1 MSNIYKFLL
10 FLVIACAPP
19 LLAQGSFS
27 NQIKVFSSGGGW
39 AGNSFYQQY
48 HVIGEPLVNTYIS
61 NSNMNGSLGFIFND
75 DIVVVAPPKR
85 TILIYPPNNSIFP
98 SEAGSLL
105 DISFY
110 WVEQED
116 VTFNLQ
122 VAKDRNF
129 LNLLID
135 TTISNNY
142 CTVSIPESGDM
153 FWRVK
158 ASKNDLSTDWS
169 DTWKFSI
176 LVTDIQ
182 EASVVSIFPNPV
194 LQSMQFVLDNNLAN
208 GEIIITDMFG
218 NIKYSNSAKGN
229 FGTIDLS
236 NFEAGIY
243 LLTVTN
249 GRSQVRKKLIKI

>member
-1 MSNIYKFLL
+1 MSHVFKILL
-10 FLVIACAPP
+10 LILITYIP
-19 LLAQGSFS
+19 LLAQGSFN
-27 NQIKVFSSGGGW
+27 NQIQVFSSGGGW
-39 AGNSFYQQY
+39 TGNAFYQQY

-85 TILIYPPNNSIFP
+85 AILIYPPNNSLFP
-98 SEAGSLL
+98 SELGILL

-110 WVEQED
+110 WVEQEN

-122 VAKDRNF
+122 VANDRNF
-129 LNLLID
+129 FNLFID

-158 ASKNDLSTDWS
+158 ASKNELSTDWS
-169 DTWKFSI
+169 DIWKFSI
-176 LVTDIQ
+176 LVTGIAEDAI
-182 EASVVSIFPNPV
+182 VNIYPNPV
-194 LQSMQFVLDNNLAN
+194 LQYVQIVLENNLAN

-218 NIKYSNSAKGN
+218 NVKYSNSAKGN
-229 FGTIDLS
+229 FGIIDLS
-236 NFEAGIY
+236 NFESGIY

-249 GRSQVRKKLIKI
+249 GRNQVRKKLIKI